1 MVAIATF
8 DIVDNEML
16 FGGWLLEFPDE
27 ENLNFQ
33 ASFENVGYDAQNMV
47 VLMGIGFCFFF
58 YTGILML
65 WIYLSKPC
73 LRWFKGK
80 LSFIA
85 KKREEWE
92 SSIYWNFWLR
102 YFLEDCLATGICIYC
117 YYISCNIDF
126 EAEEVDLTVSDS
138 STNTTNTN
146 STELSLNNT

>member
-1 MVAIATF
+1 
-8 DIVDNEML
+8 
-16 FGGWLLEFPDE
+16 
-27 ENLNFQ
+27 
-33 ASFENVGYDAQNMV
+33 
-47 VLMGIGFCFFF
+47 
-58 YTGILML
+58 ML

-117 YYISCNIDF
+117 YYISCNVDF
-126 EAEEVDLTVSDS
+126 EAEEVDLTVSVS

-146 STELSLNNT
+146 STELSLNNTFSLLPNNTAFP